1 MQQDVRKSLYL
12 PRKDRSFWQAEEG
25 KGLAL
30 LYLAWGRRDFA
41 KEYLPPC
48 RHEGWVCV
56 LIEEGRPE
64 MLVGGERVQLG
75 RGSIVLIGPDCPFG
89 WLSEEGNRCKFLLWM
104 WSDMKLGAPDDP
116 KPADFRVSN
125 LTESDCEPFLRNHQQ
140 CRSEAVA
147 SDGMS
152 GKYFLGCKQIFEV
165 ILRRILE
172 SASTVG
178 SDEQFKLATE
188 WVSRHLDSRKPVARL
203 CDYLSVSQSR
213 LHRLFKDQAKVS
225 PTAYIQRV
233 RMARAR
239 SLLTDGELLVKEVA
253 HQLGYSQFNDFS
265 RAYRSYFGR
274 TPGEDRGLKI

>member
-1 MQQDVRKSLYL
+1 MQKEDRKSLYL

-25 KGLAL
+25 KELAL

-41 KEYLPPC
+41 QEYLPPC
-48 RHEGWVCV
+48 MHEGWVCV

-64 MLVGGERVQLG
+64 MLVRGERIQLR
-75 RGSIVLIGPDCPFG
+75 RGSLVLIGPDCPFG
-89 WLSEEGNRCKFLLWM
+89 WLSVEGNCCKFLLWM
-104 WSDMKLGAPDDP
+104 WSDMKLGAPNEP

-125 LTESDCEPFLRNHQQ
+125 LSKSDCEPFFRNHQQ

-165 ILRRILE
+165 ILKRNLE
-172 SASTVG
+172 SASTAD
-178 SDEQFKLATE
+178 SDERFKLATE

-213 LHRLFKDQAKVS
+213 LHRLFKDQAKAS
-225 PTAYIQRV
+225 PSAYIHKLK
-233 RMARAR
+233 MDRAR
-239 SLLTDGELLVKEVA
+239 SMLMNGEFLVKEVA

-274 TPGEDRGLKI
+274 RPSDDCGSP